1 MPHNSDLQRGAFRSK
16 FGFLMAA
23 IGSAVGLGNIWGFPY
38 KMGTNGG
45 FAFLIVY
52 LFLVALVG
60 FVILIVELS
69 LGRTT
74 GKGAIGS
81 YMELSRR
88 FKWLGW
94 LAFLSAFFIMT
105 FYSVLGGYCIRYA
118 VANFGNLIGASFGTG
133 QTDAGNFFASF
144 ISNQSASIIYTLV
157 FMIIT
162 AGIVMKGVSGGI
174 ESFSKTA
181 MPLLF
186 VMLLVVVIRSVT
198 LPGAVEGLR
207 FMFKPNLEPF
217 KTNFFK
223 VLSTASGQMFFS
235 LSLAMGA
242 MITYGSYL
250 QKTDNIVRDAVLIPA
265 ADTFIAIL
273 AGMAVLPAA
282 FALGGEGAAMA
293 GPKLLFI
300 TLQHVFESMGSTGPL
315 FGLIFYILVIIAALT
330 SAISLVEV
338 ITAFFLDAADARG
351 KKANRKLTA
360 ALVSLS
366 IMLVAVVVAADG
378 LGSTGFPAIMG
389 YIWLDFLDLL
399 SEGIMMPLGALLTA
413 VFISFEY
420 GLPKIAAEVKLGN
433 SRFASYSFFAFSL
446 KFVVPAV
453 LLLVLYGQLKG
464 FGLLG

>member
-1 MPHNSDLQRGAFRSK
+1 
-16 FGFLMAA
+16 MAA
-23 IGSAVGLGNIWGFPY
+23 TGSAVGLGNIWGFPY

-45 FAFLIVY
+45 FAFLVVY
-52 LFLVALVG
+52 LILVALVG
-60 FVILIVELS
+60 FAILIVELS
-69 LGRTT
+69 IGRTT
-74 GKGAIGS
+74 GKGAVGS
-81 YMELSRR
+81 YMALSRR

-118 VANFGNLIGASFGTG
+118 VANFGDLIGASFGTG
-133 QTDAGNFFASF
+133 ELSAGSFFASF
-144 ISNQSASIIYTLV
+144 IANQTASIIYTLI

-162 AGIVMKGVSGGI
+162 AVIVMKGVSEGI

-186 VMLLVVVIRSVT
+186 VMLLIVVIRSVT
-198 LPGAVEGLR
+198 LPGAEEGLR

-217 KTNFFK
+217 KTDFFK
-223 VLSTASGQMFFS
+223 VFSTASGQMFFS

-250 QKTDNIVRDAVLIPA
+250 QKTDNIVRNAILVPA

-273 AGMAVLPAA
+273 AGIAVLPAA

-300 TLQHVFESMGSTGPL
+300 TLQHVFASMGATGPL

-351 KKANRKLTA
+351 KKANRKIVA

-366 IMLVAVVVAADG
+366 IMAVAVFVAADG
-378 LGSTGFPAIMG
+378 LGSTGFPTIMG
-389 YIWLDFLDLL
+389 YIWLDFMDLL
-399 SEGIMMPLGALLTA
+399 SEGVMMPLGALLTA
-413 VFISFEY
+413 IFISMEY
-420 GLPKIAAEVKLGN
+420 GLPNIAKEVRIGN
-433 SRFASYSFFAFSL
+433 NRFASYSFFAFSVR
-446 KFVVPAV
+446 FIVPVV